1 MSTPDNDSE
10 SYNNKLP
17 VLTVGARVQYES
29 SIGTVR
35 YVGPLR
41 GRDTSLVWVG
51 VEWDDARRG
60 KHSGM
65 HDGHHYFTTTV
76 PNAGSFVKLS
86 KLSPRRSLVDAAR
99 LRHADA
105 LDVSHRTMPQY
116 VRGGRLFEI
125 AEEGQRVDTLAEVT
139 HLDLSLMGVCSV
151 AGVVNQQ
158 QAQHALNA
166 TVITDTLANVRELT
180 LISSLFT
187 RVSDVLDVLH
197 ALPLLTMLDV
207 SKNVF
212 RFDGDGDDV
221 VHGSETNAGGG
232 KETIVKNTEHGEGQE
247 KSKKHQHLTQLI
259 LNHCAVSWQSVRKMC
274 SHVQALEELRLH
286 NCNLASFCLINK
298 DESNNNVSCND
309 ITEHWQ
315 ALRILDLDE
324 NRITWTDVSR
334 LAPLPHLRHL
344 YISSNELPNC
354 SDPATTLGSPAND
367 SVPPTV
373 TSTPFPSLHTLSV
386 ERNALSDWQLITW
399 LHNLETLRHLRAGGN
414 KALQK
419 QQGNY
424 RLRTIARVGHVVCV
438 DGTNVSV
445 DERLQAERRYV
456 RDEIGPAVRTLGMS
470 AAEKTHVRARELFDM
485 YADTVGITRG
495 AGGGRR
501 PGLSPSGADGA
512 AAETATA
519 TMRHSAVRC
528 ALQITV
534 AAIGNDMAV
543 EAGRHR
549 AMRVLPMSIDTE
561 RIEAVVRTV
570 LRIRDKQRRIRLRVS
585 VTDLDKH
592 NNNGDASCSKVSAQ
606 RAVHMTDGLV
616 LGTVLGTHFDAVTI
630 DCIGL
635 YDR

>member
-10 SYNNKLP
+10 SNNNKLA
-17 VLTVGARVQYES
+17 VGARVQYES

-41 GRDTSLVWVG
+41 GRDCSVVWVG

-65 HDGHHYFTTTV
+65 HDGHHYFTTAV
-76 PNAGSFVKLS
+76 PNAASFVKLS
-86 KLSPRRSLVDAAR
+86 KLSPRRSLLDAAR

-125 AEEGQRVDTLAEVT
+125 AEEGHRVDTLAEVT
-139 HLDLSLMGVCSV
+139 HLDLSLMAVCSV
-151 AGVVNQQ
+151 IGDVNHQ

-166 TVITDTLANVRELT
+166 TVITDALANVRELT
-180 LISSLFT
+180 LTSSLFT
-187 RVSDVLDVLH
+187 RVSDVLGVLH

-212 RFDGDGDDV
+212 RLDGDGDGDDV
-221 VHGSETNAGGG
+221 VHGSEGNGGGG
-232 KETIVKNTEHGEGQE
+232 KEKAAKNAKHGEGQE
-247 KSKKHQHLTQLI
+247 QSKKHQHLKQLI
-259 LNHCAVSWQSVRKMC
+259 LNHCAVSWRSVRKVC
-274 SHVQALEELRLH
+274 SHLQALDELRLH
-286 NCNLASFCLINK
+286 NCNLGSFCVPNK
-298 DESNNNVSCND
+298 DENNINASSND

-315 ALRILDLDE
+315 ALRVLDLDE
-324 NRITWTDVSR
+324 NRITWTDVTR
-334 LAPLPHLRHL
+334 LAALPHLRYL
-344 YISSNELPNC
+344 YISSNDLPDCN
-354 SDPATTLGSPAND
+354 DPATTLGSPAND
-367 SVPPTV
+367 SALPAA

-386 ERNALSDWQLITW
+386 ECNALSDWQLITW
-399 LHNLETLRHLRAGGN
+399 LHNVQTLQHLRAGGN

-424 RLRTIARVGHVVCV
+424 RLRTIARIGHVVCV

-470 AAEKTHVRARELFDM
+470 AAEKVHVRARELFGM

-495 AGGGRR
+495 AAGGRR
-501 PGLSPSGADGA
+501 PGLSSLGADA
-512 AAETATA
+512 ASAETATA
-519 TMRHSAVRC
+519 TMRHGAVRC
-528 ALQITV
+528 ALQITMSAV
-534 AAIGNDMAV
+534 GNDMPV

-549 AMRVLPMSIDTE
+549 AMRVLPMSIETE

-592 NNNGDASCSKVSAQ
+592 NINGDASGTKVSAQ

-616 LGTVLGTHFDAVTI
+616 LGTVLGTSFDAVTI